1 MLGSARDLFKLIRP
15 HQWVKNAF
23 VLAGILFGHEWQD
36 PAKLTLAL
44 AAAAAFSLI
53 SSCVYILNDIQDIE
67 RDRAHPKKK
76 ERPLARGAIGIPAA
90 AMLAAGLFS
99 IGFALALFVSPIA
112 AGLMGIY
119 FVMNLAYSMGLKH
132 IVILDVFIIAMGFM
146 LRILVGTIG
155 IGIEPSEWLLF
166 CGLMVTLFLGFTKR
180 RAEMYVREGG
190 GATRQV
196 LDHYTP
202 LHLDI
207 MIGVTAACVIMS
219 YTLYTMNERTIQTHQ
234 TESLIYTVPFVI
246 YGLFRYVHLLHSG
259 RGGEDTAKDLVRDPH
274 ILVCGVLW
282 VLVTIW
288 LIEPI
293 AF

>member
-1 MLGSARDLFKLIRP
+1 MLTFGRDLFKLIRP
-15 HQWVKNAF
+15 HQWIKNAF
-23 VLAGILFGHEWQD
+23 VLAGILFGHEWKD
-36 PAKLTLAL
+36 PEKLSLAL
-44 AAAAAFSLI
+44 MAAAAFSLI
-53 SSCVYILNDIQDIE
+53 SSCVYILNDIQDVE
-67 RDRAHPKKK
+67 QDREHPKKK
-76 ERPLARGAIGIPAA
+76 NRPLARRAISMPVAV
-90 AMLAAGLFS
+90 MLAAILFS

-112 AGLMGIY
+112 AALMGVY

-190 GATRQV
+190 GASRAV

-207 MIGVTAACVIMS
+207 MIGVTVSCVIMS
-219 YTLYTMNERTIQTHQ
+219 YTLYTMNERTILIHQ
-234 TESLIYTVPFVI
+234 TKDLIYTVPFVI

-259 RGGEDTAKDLVRDPH
+259 GGGEDTAKDLVRDPH
-274 ILVCGVLW
+274 ILVTGILW
-282 VLVTIW
+282 VLVTLW
-288 LIEPI
+288 AIEPI

>member
-1 MLGSARDLFKLIRP
+1 MLVSARDLFKLIRP
-15 HQWVKNAF
+15 HQWIKNAF
-23 VLAGILFGHEWQD
+23 VLAGILFGHEWKD
-36 PAKLTLAL
+36 PDKLTLAL

-53 SSCVYILNDIQDIE
+53 SSCIYILNDIQDVDQ
-67 RDRAHPKKK
+67 DREHPKKK
-76 ERPLARGAIGIPAA
+76 DRPLARGAISMPVAA
-90 AMLAAGLFS
+90 FVAIMLFS
-99 IGFALALFVSPIA
+99 MGFALALFVSPIA
-112 AGLMGIY
+112 AGLMGGY

-190 GATRQV
+190 GASRAV

-207 MIGVTAACVIMS
+207 LIGVTVSCVIMS
-219 YTLYTMNERTIQTHQ
+219 YTLYTMNERTIATHG
-234 TESLIYTVPFVI
+234 TEKLIYTVPFVI
-246 YGLFRYVHLLHSG
+246 YGLFRYVHLLHSSG
-259 RGGEDTAKDLVRDPH
+259 GGEDTAKDLVRDPH
-274 ILVCGVLW
+274 ILVTGLLW
-282 VLVTIW
+282 VAVTFW
-288 LIEPI
+288 LIEY
-293 AF
+293 

>member
-1 MLGSARDLFKLIRP
+1 MLVSARDLFKLIRP
-15 HQWVKNAF
+15 HQWIKNTF
-23 VLAGILFGHEWQD
+23 VLAGILFGHEWKD
-36 PAKLTLAL
+36 PDKLTLAL

-53 SSCVYILNDIQDIE
+53 SSCIYILNDIQDVDQ
-67 RDRAHPKKK
+67 DREHPKKK
-76 ERPLARGAIGIPAA
+76 DRPLARGAISMPVAA
-90 AMLAAGLFS
+90 FVAIMLFS
-99 IGFALALFVSPIA
+99 MGFALALFVSPIA
-112 AGLMGIY
+112 AGLMGGY

-190 GATRQV
+190 GASRAV

-207 MIGVTAACVIMS
+207 LIGVTVSCVIMS
-219 YTLYTMNERTIQTHQ
+219 YTLYTMNERTIATHG
-234 TESLIYTVPFVI
+234 TEKLIYTVPFVI
-246 YGLFRYVHLLHSG
+246 YGLFRYVHLLHSSG
-259 RGGEDTAKDLVRDPH
+259 GGEDTAKDLVRDPH
-274 ILVCGVLW
+274 ILVTGLLW
-282 VLVTIW
+282 VAVTFW
-288 LIEPI
+288 LIEY
-293 AF
+293 